1 MYKKLL
7 VLLLLLVYAPL
18 NAQNISYP
26 ELYHRA
32 QMPVIFIDDLII
44 PDSSENAQLI
54 FTFRFHNDFL
64 PFRKVPITNASLS
77 GGEFYTT
84 ISLNSEIFKGPA
96 PQRNVSSINTVNRG
110 FWADTLFAHSFDETQ
125 NRNQFVTG
133 AFSVPLLP
141 GHYHYILQL
150 SLMQESRERNTQRQN
165 ITIPDFNT
173 KKTGEIYLA
182 GNIDKST
189 EKPVAELLNMAE
201 NVPFGKN
208 FNALIRIPDFDESA
222 EYVIDIRQA
231 QVSGKDTVSGKQI
244 TTLSISESS
253 IYRNAIPQLI
263 TSGNPKLALTK
274 GGYTYALLEIPNQN
288 FENSVYL
295 MSLKKEGSDDVL
307 ARKLFRSY
315 WPGMP
320 ASLYNLNIAIDML
333 KFIVS
338 DAEIKR
344 IKSGDVEARMQKFQ
358 EFWKSKD
365 PTPNTVF
372 NELMAE
378 YYRRID
384 YAFKE
389 FSSPENPLGHENDQG
404 KVYIKYGP
412 PVKKERQ
419 YPPGQKAREVWT
431 YPNRTFIFEASSGFG
446 DFVLIGTN

>member
-1 MYKKLL
+1 MHKKLL
-7 VLLLLLVYAPL
+7 VLLPLLVYAPL

-26 ELYHRA
+26 ELFHRA

-44 PDSSENAQLI
+44 PDNNENAQLI
-54 FTFRFHNDFL
+54 FTFRFHYDFL
-64 PFRKVPITNASLS
+64 PFRKIPVTNTSLS
-77 GGEFYTT
+77 DGEFYTT
-84 ISLNSEIFKGPA
+84 ITLNSEIFEGPV
-96 PQRNVSSINTVNRG
+96 PQRDVSSIKTVNRG
-110 FWADTLFAHSFDETQ
+110 FWADTLFAHSFEETQ

-150 SLMQESRERNTQRQN
+150 SLMQENRERNTQRQN

-189 EKPVAELLNMAE
+189 EKPVAELLNMAD

-231 QVSGKDTVSGKQI
+231 QVSEKDTVSGKQV

-263 TSGNPKLALTK
+263 TSGNPKLAVAE
-274 GGYTYALLEIPNQN
+274 GSYTYALLEIPNQN
-288 FENSVYL
+288 FENAVYL

-315 WPGMP
+315 WPEMP
-320 ASLYNLNIAIDML
+320 TSLYNLNIAIDML

-338 DAEIKR
+338 DAEVKR

-431 YPNRTFIFEASSGFG
+431 YPNRTFIFETSSGFG